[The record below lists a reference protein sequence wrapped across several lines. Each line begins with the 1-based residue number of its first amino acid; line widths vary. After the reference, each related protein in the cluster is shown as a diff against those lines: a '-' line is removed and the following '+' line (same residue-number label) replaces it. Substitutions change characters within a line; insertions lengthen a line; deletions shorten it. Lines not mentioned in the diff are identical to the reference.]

1 MRHTLLSLA
10 TAFAMAVPSFSMA
23 AYVSGPVTY
32 DNSYI
37 YSGTSQSLTYDAD
50 GSPYSTE
57 EVLLIC
63 IDHRTNPPFVGWIDP
78 AQFDTQAGASA
89 IVGPLSAKG
98 EGAKGEAAI
107 YWLLDQYYVSHYKNG
122 TIEQRRALQYALWEI
137 GNDFDGTAASINT
150 AAGLAKPDSED
161 ITTIDPGSSPA
172 DFKTAYNALY
182 TEMQK
187 VLPTLGTTYRSST
200 YTMDLFRNRDPGYQ
214 NMVAL
219 IERAPS
225 PPNPNVT
232 TQPVPGLGQ
241 GALALLTAMLGLL
254 GVARTRRR

>member
-1 MRHTLLSLA
+1 MLR
-10 TAFAMAVPSFSMA
+10 P
-23 AYVSGPVTY
+23 
-32 DNSYI
+32 
-37 YSGTSQSLTYDAD
+37 
-50 GSPYSTE
+50 
-57 EVLLIC
+57 
-63 IDHRTNPPFVGWIDP
+63 PPFDGYIDP

-89 IVGPLSAKG
+89 IKG
-98 EGAKGEAAI
+98 KSGAAGEAAI
-107 YWLLDQYYVSHYKNG
+107 YWLLDQYYVSHYKG
-122 TIEQRRALQYALWEI
+122 TIEKRRALQYALWEI